1 MKRPP
6 LNALLVFEA
15 AARHQNFMRA
25 ANELHLTP
33 SAVSRQIR
41 LLEERLGAALFER
54 RNRAVFLT
62 DAGNA
67 LLLAAS
73 QAFALIDHAMQRIQ
87 REKARHVLVFSC
99 EPTIAMKWLI
109 PRLARFHAEH
119 PDVLLHLMTAG
130 GPIDFSQTGV
140 DVALRRNDFRW
151 DIGFQASHVCD
162 EYVGPVCRPEI
173 AVKADDL
180 KAAARLST
188 KSRPDAWQR
197 WYATSGCGWSPERET
212 LYEHFYLS
220 IQAAAANLGVAMA
233 SALMVDQDLA
243 EGRLEAPF
251 GFTPDGSAYYLL
263 APAEPRDDPRIN
275 KLLWWL
281 RGEMALTLEISL
293 QRRQAIK

>member
-25 ANELHLTP
+25 ADELHLTP

-41 LLEERLGAALFER
+41 LLEERLGAVLFER

-62 DAGNA
+62 TTGNA
-67 LLLAAS
+67 LLLATS
-73 QAFALIDHAMQRIQ
+73 QALALIDHAMERIQ
-87 REKARHVLVFSC
+87 NEKAKHVLVFSC

-109 PRLARFHAEH
+109 PRLARFHTEH

-151 DIGFQASHVCD
+151 DIGFQAEHVCD
-162 EYVGPVCRPEI
+162 EYVGPVCGPEI
-173 AVKADDL
+173 AAL
-180 KAAARLST
+180 NEGLEAAARLST
-188 KSRPDAWQR
+188 KSRLDAWQR
-197 WYATSGCGWSPERET
+197 WYKTSGHQWPTEREM

-243 EGRLEAPF
+243 EGRLKAPY
-251 GFTPDGSAYYLL
+251 GFVRDGSAYYLL
-263 APAEPRDDPRIN
+263 TPAQPANDPRID

-281 RGEMALTLEISL
+281 RRELAQTLEESL
-293 QRRQAIK
+293 RA

>member
-1 MKRPP
+1 
-6 LNALLVFEA
+6 
-15 AARHQNFMRA
+15 MRA
-25 ANELHLTP
+25 AEELHLTP

-41 LLEERLGAALFER
+41 LLEERLGTKLFER

-67 LLLAAS
+67 LLLAS
-73 QAFALIDHAMQRIQ
+73 GQALALIDHAMERIR
-87 REKARHVLVFSC
+87 RERAKHVLVFSC

-130 GPIDFSQTGV
+130 GPIDFMQTGV

-151 DIGFQASHVCD
+151 DIDLQAEHVCD
-162 EYVGPVCRPEI
+162 EYVGLVCSP
-173 AVKADDL
+173 DL
-180 KAAARLST
+180 AALGEGLESAARLST
-188 KSRPDAWQR
+188 KSRSDAWQR
-197 WYATSGCGWSPERET
+197 WYKTSGRQWHPGTET

-220 IQAAAANLGVAMA
+220 IQAATANLGVAMA

-243 EGRLEAPF
+243 EGRLKAPF

-263 APAEPRDDPRIN
+263 APAEAVVDPRIN

-281 RGEMALTLEISL
+281 RREFAQTLEKSL
-293 QRRQAIK
+293 QA